1 MIETGSPRAARA
13 GREPARTGR
22 RLPNPASVL
31 GGQVRYQARLLLAG
45 TNALAIGVGLPV
57 ILLVASNARHSQLGA
72 ADVAGYA
79 VFGLTVTAWN
89 THGVSLVAAREAGI
103 LKRWRATPLPRWC
116 YLTAR
121 IITTTVIGVMSAAVT
136 IVAGVLFYGT
146 RLTAEAVLCGLAAL
160 VLGAFAWA
168 AAATAVTGVVRGVEA
183 AGPTFILIYFPVIVL
198 SGVLGSVQLPHWLT
212 TVASYLPAEPLT
224 GAVTS
229 SLRHAPGAP
238 LLPAR
243 DIAVLTAW
251 ALGSLAAAVVL
262 FRWEP
267 SRPVQRRAAR
277 AAR

>member
-1 MIETGSPRAARA
+1 MIETAPPPAQASC
-13 GREPARTGR
+13 EPARSSP
-22 RLPNPASVL
+22 RLPNPVSLL

-57 ILLVASNARHSQLGA
+57 ILLVVSNARRSQLGA
-72 ADVAGYA
+72 ADIAGYA

-116 YLTAR
+116 YLSGR
-121 IITTTVIGVMSAAVT
+121 IITTALIGVMSAAVT
-136 IVAGVLFYGT
+136 ILAGVLFYGT
-146 RLTAEAVLCGLAAL
+146 RLTAEAIFCAL
-160 VLGAFAWA
+160 VALLLGAFAWA
-168 AAATAVTGVVRGVEA
+168 AAATAVTGIVRGVEA

-212 TVASYLPAEPLT
+212 TLASYLPAEPLT

-238 LLPAR
+238 LLPAH
-243 DIAVLTAW
+243 DLAVLATW
-251 ALGSLAAAVVL
+251 AIAGILAAVVL

-277 AAR
+277 ATR

>member
-1 MIETGSPRAARA
+1 MIETAPPPAQASREQARSS
-13 GREPARTGR
+13 RL
-22 RLPNPASVL
+22 LPNPVSLL

-57 ILLVASNARHSQLGA
+57 ILLVASNARRGQLGA

-116 YLTAR
+116 YLSGR
-121 IITTTVIGVMSAAVT
+121 IITTTLIGVMSAAVT
-136 IVAGVLFYGT
+136 ILAGVLFYGT
-146 RLTAEAVLCGLAAL
+146 QLTAEAVLCALVAL

-168 AAATAVTGVVRGVEA
+168 AAATAVTGVVRSVEA
-183 AGPTFILIYFPVIVL
+183 AGPTFILIYFPVVVL
-198 SGVLGSVQLPHWLT
+198 SGVLGSVQLPHWLST
-212 TVASYLPAEPLT
+212 LASYLPAEPLT

-229 SLRHAPGAP
+229 SLRHAPGTP
-238 LLPAR
+238 LLPAH
-243 DIAVLTAW
+243 DMAVLAAW
-251 ALGSLAAAVVL
+251 ALGGLIAAVAL

-267 SRPVQRRAAR
+267 SRPVQRRPAR
-277 AAR
+277 ATR